1 MSTTLYNAVILAE
14 LEVTQRSN
22 HSMIVTYVK
31 PSMDAAIAGDYKDL
45 KFVNNL
51 DAPIYIEGYT
61 SGKNLYF
68 NIYGQETR
76 PANRKVSYES
86 EVVSE
91 DNPPTQFVATGEPIG
106 SIATVQGQHTGY
118 VAKLWKIVTVDGVEK
133 SREAFNKSRYKS
145 SPRIVN
151 VGTASADPNATA
163 AMNAA
168 IATGDEAMIR
178 ATAAQY
184 AGGAAPAD
192 TTTDNNQTDNNNN
205 NNNNSD
211 NSSQDNGSSGAD
223 NAEEDSIIG
232 SVPESDITENNSSD
246 GQE

>member
-1 MSTTLYNAVILAE
+1 M
-14 LEVTQRSN
+14 
-22 HSMIVTYVK
+22 
-31 PSMDAAIAGDYKDL
+31 
-45 KFVNNL
+45 
-51 DAPIYIEGYT
+51 
-61 SGKNLYF
+61 
-68 NIYGQETR
+68 
-76 PANRKVSYES
+76 
-86 EVVSE
+86 
-91 DNPPTQFVATGEPIG
+91 
-106 SIATVQGQHTGY
+106 
-118 VAKLWKIVTVDGVEK
+118 
-133 SREAFNKSRYKS
+133 
-145 SPRIVN
+145 
-151 VGTASADPNATA
+151 GTASADPNATA

-168 IATGDEAMIR
+168 IATGDEATIR

-184 AGGAAPAD
+184 AVGAAPAD